1 MRTEFQGLRSGLLLF
16 DIFSLPKIVHIIHSI
31 TLAFGS
37 NPYLW
42 HQAEK
47 ISSTDQMKELRHLNK
62 YFKKYW
68 TKLLVGLFITIIAR
82 VLQLVMP
89 SYVNKSITVVERFM
103 DGKIVESM
111 AKDVLFQYILIIV
124 GAALLSGFFTFL
136 MRQTIINVSRY
147 IEYDL
152 KNEVF
157 DHYQLLSL
165 NFYKKNRTGDL
176 MNRISEDVG
185 QVRMYAGPAL
195 MYGINTVTLFACIIP
210 IMFITA
216 PTLAAYALIPLPIL
230 SVLIYKISKVIH
242 KRSTI
247 VQEYLS
253 TLSTFTQEVFSG
265 VSVIKA
271 YALEP
276 QINGDLGTLALEGK
290 EKSMDLAK
298 VNAWF
303 FPLMVLLIGIS
314 NIFVIYIG
322 GKQYING
329 EIESIGVIAEF
340 ILYVNMLTW
349 PVAIVGWL
357 TSIVQRAEA
366 SQKRINQFLKETP
379 SIQNSTHEITPVRGK
394 ITFKNVTFTYE
405 DTEITA
411 LNNISFTINE
421 GETVAILGKTGSGKS
436 TILDLVARLYDV
448 TSGEIYID
456 DTPIKKLNI
465 DSLRQAVGAVPQD
478 AFLFSDSIKNN
489 IKFGKENATD
499 DEVVQ
504 AAKNAVVHDNIVGF
518 SKGYETVLGERGI
531 TLSGGQKQRVS
542 IARALLKNPEIYLF
556 DDCLSAVDTETEEEI
571 LNNLKKAS
579 QNKTTLIVSHRVSS
593 AKNADKVL
601 VLKDGQ
607 LLQEGTHEELNA
619 VEGYYKELYITQ
631 LSEKE
636 N

>member
-1 MRTEFQGLRSGLLLF
+1 MYFITFAF
-16 DIFSLPKIVHIIHSI
+16 ASI
-31 TLAFGS
+31 
-37 NPYLW
+37 NYLW
-42 HQAEK
+42 QIGK
-47 ISSTDQMKELRHLNK
+47 ITTLQQPITSMKELKYVNK

-68 TKLLVGLFITIIAR
+68 FKLLVGIIITVISRIF
-82 VLQLVMP
+82 QLVMP
-89 SYVNKSITVVERFM
+89 TYVNKSITAVEDFM
-103 DGKIVESM
+103 NGKIAEPI
-111 AKDVLFQYILIIV
+111 AKEMLLEFILIIV

-157 DHYQLLSL
+157 DHYQSLSL

-176 MNRISEDVG
+176 MNRISEDVS
-185 QVRMYAGPAL
+185 QVRMYTGPAL
-195 MYGINTVTLFACIIP
+195 MYGINTITLFACIIP
-210 IMFITA
+210 LMFITA
-216 PTLAAYALIPLPIL
+216 PKLAAYTLIPLPIL
-230 SVLIYKISKVIH
+230 SVLIYQISKIIH

-247 VQEYLS
+247 VQEFLS

-276 QINGDLGTLALEGK
+276 QINGELKTLAIEGK
-290 EKSMDLAK
+290 DKSMGLAK

-314 NIFVIYIG
+314 NIFVIYVG

-329 EIESIGVIAEF
+329 EIASVGVIAEF

-366 SQKRINQFLKETP
+366 SQKRINEFLKEEPEIVNQVQKVTP
-379 SIQNSTHEITPVRGK
+379 INGK
-394 ITFKNVTFTYE
+394 IEFKNVSFTYE
-405 DTEITA
+405 DTNIKA
-411 LNNISFTINE
+411 LKNISFTINE

-436 TILDLVARLYDV
+436 TILDLVTRLYDV
-448 TSGEIYID
+448 TSGEILID
-456 DTPIKKLNI
+456 DVLLKNLNLN
-465 DSLRQAVGAVPQD
+465 SLRESIGAVPQD

-489 IKFGKENATD
+489 IKFGKESATD
-499 DEVVQ
+499 EEIIDV
-504 AAKNAVVHDNIVGF
+504 AKNAVVHKNIMGF
-518 SKGYETVLGERGI
+518 SKQYETVLGERGI

-542 IARALLKNPEIYLF
+542 IARALLKDPRIYLF

-579 QNKTTLIVSHRVSS
+579 YDKVTLIVSHRVSS
-593 AKNADKVL
+593 AKNADKIIVL
-601 VLKDGQ
+601 DGGE
-607 LLQEGTHEELNA
+607 LLQEGTHEELNN
-619 VEGYYKELYITQ
+619 VDGYYKELYLNQ

>member
-1 MRTEFQGLRSGLLLF
+1 
-16 DIFSLPKIVHIIHSI
+16 
-31 TLAFGS
+31 
-37 NPYLW
+37 
-42 HQAEK
+42 
-47 ISSTDQMKELRHLNK
+47 MKELQHLNK

-68 TKLLVGLFITIIAR
+68 KKLGFGILITIIAR
-82 VLQLVMP
+82 MLQLVMP
-89 SYVNKSITVVERFM
+89 SYVKRSINVVEQFM
-103 DGKIVESM
+103 DSEIAEPE
-111 AKDVLFQYILIIV
+111 AKALLLKFILIII

-176 MNRISEDVG
+176 MNRISEDVN
-185 QVRMYAGPAL
+185 QVRLYAGPAL

-230 SVLIYKISKVIH
+230 SVLIYLISRVIH
-242 KRSTI
+242 QRSTI
-247 VQEYLS
+247 VQQFLS

-276 QINGDLGTLALEGK
+276 QINTELGTLAVEGK
-290 EKSMDLAK
+290 DKSMNLAK

-303 FPLMVLLIGIS
+303 FPLMVLLIGVS

-322 GKQYING
+322 GKQYIDG
-329 EIESIGVIAEF
+329 EIESVGVIAEF

-349 PVAIVGWL
+349 PVAIIGWL

-366 SQKRINQFLKETP
+366 SQKRINEFLNETP
-379 SIQNSTHEITPVRGK
+379 DIINTVHESTPVQGK
-394 ITFKNVTFTYE
+394 IEFKNVTFTYD

-411 LNNISFTINE
+411 LKNISFTIE
-421 GETVAILGKTGSGKS
+421 KGETVAILGKTGSGKS

-448 TSGEIYID
+448 TSGEILID
-456 DTPIKKLNI
+456 DIPLKQLNI
-465 DSLRQAVGAVPQD
+465 DSLRQAIGAVPQD

-489 IKFGKENATD
+489 IKFGKKDATD
-499 DEVVQ
+499 EEVVQ
-504 AAKNAVVHDNIVGF
+504 AAKDAAVHQNIVGF
-518 SKGYETVLGERGI
+518 SKSYETVLGERGI

-542 IARALLKNPEIYLF
+542 IARALLKNPQIYLF

-571 LNNLKKAS
+571 LNNLKQAS
-579 QNKTTLIVSHRVSS
+579 QDKTTLIVSHRVSS

-601 VLKDGQ
+601 VLQDGE
-607 LLQEGTHEELNA
+607 LLQEGTHDQLNNK
-619 VEGYYKELYITQ
+619 EGFYRELYVTQ
-631 LSEKE
+631 LSENE
-636 N
+636 A